1 MSNPATIW
9 SNASPRV
16 WRDFHLPALRQM
28 ARIFSDWWAM
38 RRAERELYAL
48 DDRTLKDIGIARE
61 EIHSAVRERQSG
73 PLPLLPF

>member
-9 SNASPRV
+9 SNASPRA

-28 ARIFSDWWAM
+28 ARIFGNWRAM

-48 DDRTLKDIGIARE
+48 DDRTLKDIGLARC
-61 EIHSAVRERQSG
+61 EIHSAVRERQSV
-73 PLPLLPF
+73 PLSQLPF

>member
-1 MSNPATIW
+1 MSNPATILM
-9 SNASPRV
+9 NASPRA

-28 ARIFSDWWAM
+28 ARIFADWRAM

-61 EIHSAVRERQSG
+61 EIHFTVRERRSA
-73 PLPLLPF
+73 PLSQFPL